1 MEFLDEF
8 ETRPRFLLQSKH
20 PARPESV
27 HNSSPSPSSFLA
39 SLHRPTIAVSLAV
52 SAAAFTL
59 LLLRLNF
66 EPYKSLLL
74 WVSLSLLLGPFAPPR
89 LTAGDIRVGLG
100 PPLEEIPDVPP
111 PASESDERPISR
123 KSSRSQ
129 RKSPPETSPDLQK
142 STAIR
147 VDPAEKSRIRHD
159 KPDENKSGEDDEE
172 NDWDETDEELLRKM
186 MAKHPV
192 GMPGRWEAIA
202 EGFKGKHK
210 VETVIAKAK
219 ETGSRKSGDRD
230 SYEKFLKARK
240 PVDKRVL
247 DEGIG
252 NLTGTQNGGEWTSA
266 EDLALL
272 NALKAFPKD
281 VGMRWEK
288 IAASVPGKT
297 KSDCMKRVTML
308 KKDFRSSKGSSS
320 EAS

>member
-20 PARPESV
+20 PTRPETV
-27 HNSSPSPSSFLA
+27 LNSSPSPSSFLA
-39 SLHRPTIAVSLAV
+39 SLHRPTLAVSLAV
-52 SAAAFTL
+52 SAAAFAL

-100 PPLEEIPDVPP
+100 PLLEEIPDGAPS
-111 PASESDERPISR
+111 ASDSDERPISR
-123 KSSRSQ
+123 KSTRSQ
-129 RKSPPETSPDLQK
+129 RKAPPETAPDPDPQK
-142 STAIR
+142 STPIR
-147 VDPAEKSRIRHD
+147 VDPAEKSRIRPQ
-159 KPDENKSGEDDEE
+159 KPDENKSGEEDEE
-172 NDWDETDEELLRKM
+172 NDWDETDEELLKKL

-210 VETVIAKAK
+210 VETVIVKAK
-219 ETGSRKSGDRD
+219 ETGSRKSGDQN

-240 PVDKRVL
+240 PVDKRFL

-252 NLTGTQNGGEWTSA
+252 NLAGTQNGGEWTSA

-281 VGMRWEK
+281 VVMRWEK

-297 KSDCMKRVTML
+297 KSDCMKRVTVL

-320 EAS
+320 